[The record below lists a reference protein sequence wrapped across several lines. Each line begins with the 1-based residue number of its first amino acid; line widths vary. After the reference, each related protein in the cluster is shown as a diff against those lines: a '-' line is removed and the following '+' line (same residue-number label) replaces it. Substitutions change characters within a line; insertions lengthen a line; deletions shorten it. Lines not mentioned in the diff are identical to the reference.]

1 MKTHS
6 SIFNAMAGVCENEM
20 AIEKC
25 IINSKKNKLLN
36 ESRKCEK
43 NKWFGKNS
51 LAFSNEL

>member
-25 IINSKKNKLLN
+25 IINSKKKQIAA
-36 ESRKCEK
+36 ERITTAKEREK
-43 NKWFGKNS
+43 
-51 LAFSNEL
+51 ER